1 MAAGVT
7 HVPVQLSQLASLVR
21 VRHAPWLHVLDEQ
34 RPRNVWAVITNMIS
48 PAASADASSKAF
60 TESGSAL
67 VGGSEKR
74 SLFTAKAEG
83 LAPHET
89 DFENH
94 PDLPAGVGASSDLLP
109 SDQALAQELV
119 ARAVARA
126 VEDAAR
132 DARPSG
138 TLVRREGAFPRG
150 TTGRAWLAVSPPGP
164 LQNTPG

>member
-21 VRHAPWLHVLDEQ
+21 VRRAPWLHVLDEQ

-60 TESGSAL
+60 TESASAL
-67 VGGSEKR
+67 VEGSEHR
-74 SLFTAKAEG
+74 ASTKAAG
-83 LAPHET
+83 FAPYLP

-94 PDLPAGVGASSDLLP
+94 PNLPAGVGASSDLLP
-109 SDQALAQELV
+109 LDQALAQELV

-126 VEDAAR
+126 IEDAM
-132 DARPSG
+132 
-138 TLVRREGAFPRG
+138 
-150 TTGRAWLAVSPPGP
+150 
-164 LQNTPG
+164 